1 MANKILQQRLS
12 DTTKRVLTKVVMI
25 SDGTNEANT
34 TLIDVSSLQFALNAN
49 GYIMSSNTDPKSK
62 YTTTIKRITGNFKS
76 ANGTLR
82 LQWHGDANSEI
93 IAVGSGRFDYDFEK
107 MIDSG
112 VISNPEANST
122 GDILITTT
130 GLASGD
136 VATIII
142 DQRKD
147 NRDFDA
153 GQTADPY
160 AFNKVGLF

>member
-1 MANKILQQRLS
+1 MANRIGQQKLA
-12 DTTKRVLTKVVMI
+12 DTTKRVLTKTILI

-34 TLIDVSSLQFALNAN
+34 VLVDVSSLAFALNATGVISGTN
-49 GYIMSSNTDPKSK
+49 PRSK
-62 YTTTIKRITGNFKS
+62 HNTTIKRIFGNFKS
-76 ANGTLR
+76 TNGTIR
-82 LQWHGDANSEI
+82 LQWHGSSNSEI
-93 IAVGSGRFDYDFEK
+93 IAVGSGRFEYNFEK
-107 MIDSG
+107 MLDGGS
-112 VISNPEANST
+112 ISNPESNST

-147 NRDFDA
+147 NNDFDA

-160 AFNKVGLF
+160 AFNKVS